1 LATGLKI
8 PEKSLP
14 PSVRFY
20 EFGPFLVDAQKCLLL
35 RQGEV
40 IALTPKAFE
49 TLLVLVRHRGGV
61 LEKEVLLKELWPHTI
76 VDENNL
82 ARNVSTLRKALG
94 QAAGE
99 HEYVVTVPG
108 RGYRFVA
115 SVREMEEGSAGV
127 DAVAAPR
134 IEPPEAAAPGRTG
147 RRTALLAALAVAA
160 LVPLLVWTTRSSR
173 LGPHPQRRLWQL
185 TFEPGL
191 ESEPTWSKDGHLIA
205 YSSDQAGNF
214 DIWVQP
220 VGEGKAVQVTASKA
234 HDWQPDWAPDGS
246 RLVFRSEREGG
257 GLFVVPGLGGE
268 ERRIS
273 TFGYRPRWSP
283 DGSQVLFYS
292 SIHRNVTELPKVY
305 VLSPGSAPQEVI
317 ASFLADFVAP
327 RVAWHPDGH
336 RLSVWGRHRESG
348 WSFWNVPLSGGKAV
362 RSEVDGR
369 VAQQLKETAVTF
381 RDFRW
386 SPSGRALYFEGL
398 AQEVKNL
405 WRVEVEPRTLRWV
418 GGPER
423 LTTGA
428 GIETEMGLSPDGTKL
443 AFTIRNEQIRLWSL
457 PFDAAEGRLTGGGRP
472 ITAPGMDALLPDL
485 SPDGRRLAFLAH
497 RARKQ
502 EVWGKSLDDGRETPL
517 AATAGFRRAAP
528 RWSPDGSWL
537 AYRRTRVANA
547 EATQFEHALVLLP
560 AAGGDEQALT
570 SPSPRWENALDW
582 SADGQWIL
590 GNSERP
596 TPGRF
601 SLSLFPTAAAPRA
614 ETKMRVIASDPESNL
629 WQARYS
635 PDQRW
640 ISFVAIKALDAAIA
654 TIHAVPASGGEW
666 TRLTEGRYWD
676 DKPRWAPDGRT
687 LYFLSNRAGFFNV
700 WGIRIDSARGRPIGE
715 PFRVTAF
722 ESPGPIIMPEIT
734 TMEIALSA
742 DRLVLPIMEA
752 SGGIW
757 ILENVEPR

>member
-1 LATGLKI
+1 MKI

-14 PSVRFY
+14 LPVRFY

-49 TLLVLVRHRGGV
+49 TLLVLVRNRGGV
-61 LEKEVLLKELWPHTI
+61 LEKDLLLKEVWPHTV

-94 QAAGE
+94 QGAGE

-115 SVREMEEGSAGV
+115 SVREIEGGSAGLDGV
-127 DAVAAPR
+127 SAPR
-134 IEPPEAAAPGRTG
+134 IEPASAAAPERT
-147 RRTALLAALAVAA
+147 RRRAAMLAALAVAVAA
-160 LVPLLVWTTRSSR
+160 LISFLVWTARSSR
-173 LGPHPQRRLWQL
+173 VGPHPQRRLWQL
-185 TFEPGL
+185 TFDPGL

-205 YSSDQAGNF
+205 YSSDQGGNF

-220 VGEGKAVQVTASKA
+220 VGEGKSIQVTTSKA

-257 GLFVVPGLGGE
+257 GLFVVPALGGE
-268 ERRIS
+268 ERKIS
-273 TFGYRPRWSP
+273 AFGYRPRWSP
-283 DGSQVLFYS
+283 DGSQILFYGS
-292 SIHRNVTELPKVY
+292 PLREVTELPKVY
-305 VLSPGSAPQEVI
+305 VLAPGGSPREVLAPFLGSFFSVRI
-317 ASFLADFVAP
+317 G
-327 RVAWHPDGH
+327 WHPDGR
-336 RLSVWGRHRESG
+336 RLSVWGRHRQAG
-348 WSFWNVPLSGGKAV
+348 WSFWTVPLAGSQPVK
-362 RSEVDGR
+362 SEVEAR
-369 VAQQLKETAVTF
+369 VAQQLEETAVTF
-381 RDFRW
+381 ADFRW
-386 SPSGRALYFEGL
+386 SPSGRAVYFEGT

-405 WRVEVEPRTLRWV
+405 WKVAVDPRTLRWM

-443 AFTIRNEQIRLWSL
+443 AFTIRNERIRLWSMPL
-457 PFDAAEGRLTGGGRP
+457 DAAAGRLTGDGRP
-472 ITAPGMDALLPDL
+472 ITAPGMDAILPDL
-485 SPDGRRLAFLAH
+485 SPDGRQVAFLAH

-502 EVWGKSLDDGRETPL
+502 EVWEKSLDDGRETLL
-517 AATAGFRRAAP
+517 AATAGFERAAP
-528 RWSPDGSWL
+528 RWSPDRSRL
-537 AYRRTRVANA
+537 VYRRSRPSDA
-547 EATQFEHALVLLP
+547 EAMQLEHTLVLMP
-560 AAGGDEQALT
+560 AAGGDEQPLT
-570 SPSPRWENALDW
+570 SPGLRRENAYDW

-601 SLSLFPTAAAPRA
+601 SIGLFATAAAPQA
-614 ETKMRVIASDPESNL
+614 QMRVLVSDPESNL

-635 PDQRW
+635 PNQRW

-654 TIHAVPASGGEW
+654 TIHAVPAAGGEW
-666 TRLTEGRYWD
+666 TRVTEGRYWD

-687 LYFLSNRAGFFNV
+687 LYFISNRAGFFNV
-700 WGIRIDSARGRPIGE
+700 WGIRFDPVRGQPIGE

-722 ESPGPIIMPEIT
+722 ESPGQIVVPDIT
-734 TMEIALSA
+734 TMEMTLSA

-757 ILENVEPR
+757 ILENVDRD